1 MKITKLSTF
10 VGNEILADVSHLF
23 VRAQIVYHN
32 LFVKYFQLSNS
43 DKMAPSFLC
52 PLPTTTAK
60 RLEELYTVH
69 GVDRAVVVD
78 LASTAESPEA
88 SLSLVFWPAL
98 GLSLTQMCPN
108 FLRHLLALLVKARE
122 EGLLFGL
129 DELRHL
135 GIPYR
140 DQNWREEFFVFKIDE
155 ASVGSFDFSRLP
167 RYWAEDIVHSG
178 RSDMTDGL
186 RGLIGALRRGRSNW
200 SSFDRARIRA
210 AFLMPEGSGV
220 APEIA
225 GALKDELELSGRGRG
240 FF

>member
-1 MKITKLSTF
+1 
-10 VGNEILADVSHLF
+10 
-23 VRAQIVYHN
+23 
-32 LFVKYFQLSNS
+32 
-43 DKMAPSFLC
+43 
-52 PLPTTTAK
+52 
-60 RLEELYTVH
+60 
-69 GVDRAVVVD
+69 
-78 LASTAESPEA
+78 
-88 SLSLVFWPAL
+88 
-98 GLSLTQMCPN
+98 MCPK

-129 DELRHL
+129 YQLRHL
-135 GIPYR
+135 VLMKRNNQNSGTFLMSPCPGRHIIHGILYR

-155 ASVGSFDFSRLP
+155 ASVGSFYFSRLP

-178 RSDMTDGL
+178 RLDMTDGL

-210 AFLMPEGSGV
+210 AFLMPDGSGV

-225 GALKDELELSGRGRG
+225 GALEDELELSGRGRG